1 MSAPADALYTTLY
14 EGLRAVA
21 TPAQKAS
28 AEAYFKGALPFL
40 GVKGPDVDAVFKA
53 SRGARAKLTPPARL
67 SLALRLIDSDPAE
80 LRHLG
85 VLLLHADRKILP
97 AGWLA
102 PIEGLLDRRCTNWG
116 TADAF
121 AGRVLRFRLPDDADR
136 ARITAWSAAESP
148 WRRRMAC
155 VAFVN
160 EAHKGLYG
168 AEIDVVVRGALAL
181 DHRFSQLG
189 AGWLL
194 RNRWLAA
201 PAEVEALLL
210 AERGRMRREALRYAI
225 EKMPSALQQDFLRD
239 VTKLRD

>member
-1 MSAPADALYTTLY
+1 MSAAEDALYTQLC
-14 EGLRAVA
+14 EGLLAVA
-21 TPAQKAS
+21 TPAQKAP
-28 AEAYFKGALPFL
+28 AEAYFKGAVPFL

-53 SRGARAKLTPPARL
+53 SRPARSAL
-67 SLALRLIDSDPAE
+67 EPGTRLALALRLLEQEPAE

-85 VLLLHADRKILP
+85 VLLLHADRKLLP
-97 AGWLA
+97 PGWLQ
-102 PIEGLLDRRCTNWG
+102 PIEGLIDRRCTNWG

-121 AGRVLRFRLPDDADR
+121 AGRVLRYRLPDDADR
-136 ARITAWSAAESP
+136 GRITAWSSAESP

-168 AEIDVVVRGALAL
+168 AEIGVVVRGALQL

-201 PAEVEALLL
+201 PAEVEAFLW

-225 EKMPSALQQDFLRD
+225 EKMPVALQQTYL
-239 VTKLRD
+239 TKLRD